1 MLKIAPSLLS
11 ADFSQLG
18 AEVKRVVEGGA
29 DMLHFDIMDGR
40 FVPNITFGPL
50 VIEALRNKT
59 SLPFD
64 VHLMIEKPDNY
75 IERFVEVGSDILTV
89 HAEACV
95 HLQRTIQHIKQQ
107 GVKVGASLNPAT
119 ALNAI
124 EHVLD
129 DLDMVL
135 IMTVKPGFG
144 GQDFI
149 PAVLP
154 KIRKARQM
162 IEKRGLEVDI
172 EVDGGI
178 NVETAPLVVSAGA
191 NVLVAGTSIFGQPD
205 FKRVI
210 QNLREAATATT

>member
-1 MLKIAPSLLS
+1 M
-11 ADFSQLG
+11 
-18 AEVKRVVEGGA
+18 EVKKVEESGA

-50 VIEALRNKT
+50 VIEALRDKT

-64 VHLMIEKPDNY
+64 VHLMIENPDNY
-75 IERFVEVGSDILTV
+75 VERFVEVGSDVLTV

-107 GVKVGASLNPAT
+107 GVKVGVSLNPAT

-124 EHVLD
+124 DYVLD

-135 IMTVKPGFG
+135 LMTVNPGFG

-149 PAVLP
+149 PSVLP

-162 IEKRGLEVDI
+162 IQKRGLEVDI

-210 QNLREAATATT
+210 QNLREAAIATT